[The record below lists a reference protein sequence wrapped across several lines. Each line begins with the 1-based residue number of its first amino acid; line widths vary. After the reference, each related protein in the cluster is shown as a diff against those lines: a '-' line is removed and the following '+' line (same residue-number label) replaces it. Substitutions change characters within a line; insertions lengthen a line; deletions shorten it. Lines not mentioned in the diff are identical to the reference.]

1 MFASGQA
8 RGLEVQAEGQEPQP
22 RVMLLSVPYALKA
35 GDAQTL
41 GGQARVGLCDGF
53 QQRGSWRRN
62 LLLSCWLSAPR
73 ASPRH
78 CLLACNR

>member
-41 GGQARVGLCDGF
+41 GGKPA
-53 QQRGSWRRN
+53 
-62 LLLSCWLSAPR
+62 SAFAT
-73 ASPRH
+73 ASSSVAH
-78 CLLACNR
+78 GGGIYY